1 MRWVKL
7 FAAACTTAL
16 LATGLPALA
25 AGTLKVS
32 LNADIRSTNPGVNRD
47 DNTDGVVLHLVE
59 GLVAYREDASIAPLL
74 ARAVEMSEDGLTY
87 TFRLR
92 EGVKF
97 HNGATLTADDVVWT
111 WNRYLDPKTN
121 WRCLPDLDG
130 RGRIKIESVTATDPQ
145 TVVFKVNRPTALL
158 LATMARTDCGG
169 SGILHRSSLN
179 DDGTWRAPVGTG
191 PFRLKDWQRGQAIVL
206 ERFADYASLPGPMD
220 GYTGGKQVLVD
231 EVRYTI
237 IPDAAATGA
246 ALRSGAIDV
255 IANASAGDMKELEK
269 DPRVVIEAAPTTSIQ
284 AFLFQTR
291 DPLLRH
297 PKMRQAIAMAL
308 DTKAIADAATEGRAP
323 ANNSIVPSAS
333 PFYGAVEKQGF
344 TYAPDKVKALLAE
357 AGYKGEKITLVTNKR
372 YADCYDTAVL
382 AQSMLQAVGI
392 MVELE
397 VIEWGTQLDRY
408 LAGKYQIMAF
418 PYSARL
424 DPSLGYDS
432 VMGPK
437 ETEPRKVWDN
447 PAAQALLARSMEVSD
462 LAQRQAL
469 FDQLHRQFIADAPMV
484 VLYNLPDLAPYAK
497 GIQGYRPWV
506 ASKPRL
512 WGVGRGA

>member
-1 MRWVKL
+1 MRWEK
-7 FAAACTTAL
+7 L
-16 LATGLPALA
+16 LATACAAAMLASPALA

-32 LNADIRSTNPGVNRD
+32 LNADIRSTSPGVNRD

-74 ARAVEMSEDGLTY
+74 AKSVETSADGLTY

-92 EGVKF
+92 DGVKF
-97 HNGATLTADDVVWT
+97 HNGAGLTSDDVVWT
-111 WNRYLDPKTN
+111 WTRYLDPKTN

-130 RGRIKIESVTATDPQ
+130 RGRIKIESVTAPDPQ

-169 SGILHRSSLN
+169 SGILHKESLN
-179 DDGTWRAPVGTG
+179 ADGSWREPVGTG
-191 PFRLKDWQRGQAIVL
+191 PFRLKEWKRGEAIVL
-206 ERFADYASLPGPMD
+206 QRFADYAALPGPMD
-220 GYTGGKQVLVD
+220 GYTGGKKVLVD
-231 EVRYTI
+231 EVRYMI
-237 IPDAAATGA
+237 IPDAAAAGA

-255 IANASAGDMKELEK
+255 IANAAATDMKELEK
-269 DPRVVIEAAPTTSIQ
+269 DPKVVVEAAPTMSIQ

-308 DTKAIADAATEGRAP
+308 DTKSIAEAATEGKAP
-323 ANNSIVPSAS
+323 ANNSVVPTAS
-333 PFYGAVEKQGF
+333 PFHGAVEKQGF
-344 TYAPDKVKALLAE
+344 AYAPDKVKALLAE
-357 AGYKGEKITLVTNKR
+357 AGYKGEKITLITNKR
-372 YADCYDTAVL
+372 YPDCYDTAVL
-382 AQSMLQAVGI
+382 AQSMMQAVGI

-408 LAGKYQIMAF
+408 LAGKYQMMAF

-424 DPSLGYDS
+424 DPSLSFDS
-432 VMGPK
+432 LMGPK

-447 PAAQALLARSMEVSD
+447 PAAQALLARSMEIADV
-462 LAQRQAL
+462 AQRQSL

-484 VLYNLPDLAPYAK
+484 VLYNIPDFAPYAK
-497 GIQGYRPWV
+497 GVQGYKPWV